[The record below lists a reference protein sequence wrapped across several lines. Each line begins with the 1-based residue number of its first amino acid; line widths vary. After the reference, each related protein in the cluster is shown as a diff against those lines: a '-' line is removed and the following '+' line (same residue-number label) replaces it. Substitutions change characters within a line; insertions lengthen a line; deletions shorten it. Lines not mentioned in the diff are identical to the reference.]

1 MHPVQYVIQKL
12 NQQQSIYLNS
22 SLVSVWKN
30 LTHGHTQQNKNRHR
44 RRKWKMKV
52 PPLGDQ
58 AEGAALWA
66 HTPPFLTTK
75 QPEQLAAPL
84 EPGGGKK
91 SCKENGGDGVGG
103 SQTQRNLVALVLQQ
117 DTVLLC
123 GVSRR
128 CMMPRPFQAGAD
140 ELQMNNFALPLDL
153 SVHTNSSSLVFV
165 TCLGARHR
173 NKWDH
178 YQLLPW

>member
-91 SCKENGGDGVGG
+91 SCKENGGVGG
-103 SQTQRNLVALVLQQ
+103 ES
-117 DTVLLC
+117 DTEKLGGSCSTARHSAVMWSVPTLHDAEAIS
-123 GVSRR
+123 GRSWWT
-128 CMMPRPFQAGAD
+128 AD
-140 ELQMNNFALPLDL
+140 EQFC
-153 SVHTNSSSLVFV
+153 TSLRPERTYKLLLISF
-165 TCLGARHR
+165 CHLLGCQA
-173 NKWDH
+173 
-178 YQLLPW
+178 QE